1 MKVIDGG
8 RCCCDGAGAPMSNY
22 GNDCR
27 YYYLHGSGWRPA
39 GTVGGVAIGTGAAAA
54 AGSGAHGAGAV
65 EKEMMCKLVGGSL
78 FLIYIKFVASS

>member
-54 AGSGAHGAGAV
+54 GSGAHGAGAV